1 MILNNLLIIL
11 ALGAVSWMFITS
23 DWRMRLAGL
32 ASIFLIE
39 IIILLQIWPIALASV
54 KLISGWM
61 GIALLG
67 TAKINSDDSNQ
78 LERIPSVI
86 IFKLLLVF
94 LLWMVISAAA
104 PSINEWIPI
113 FFTNLYIGLATMGG
127 GILFIGLSEDPFEII
142 LGLLLF
148 LVGFDIIYSS
158 LEGSSLVTG
167 IFALIIILICL
178 IYTYFLPTNSVGE
191 IE

>member
-1 MILNNLLIIL
+1 
-11 ALGAVSWMFITS
+11 
-23 DWRMRLAGL
+23 MRLAGL
-32 ASIFLIE
+32 ASIYLIE

-67 TAKINSDDSNQ
+67 TAKLNTEEKNIKPI
-78 LERIPSVI
+78 LSVI
-86 IFKLLLVF
+86 VFKLLMVF
-94 LLWMVISAAA
+94 LLWMVTAAAA
-104 PSINEWIPI
+104 PSINDWIPI
-113 FFTNLYIGLATMGG
+113 FYTNLYIGLATMGG

-158 LEGSSLVTG
+158 LEGSALVTG

-178 IYTYFLPTNSVGE
+178 ISTYFLPTSSVGE

>member
-32 ASIFLIE
+32 ALIFLIE

-104 PSINEWIPI
+104 RSINEWIPI

-148 LVGFDIIYSS
+148 LVGSDIIYSS